1 MRQAWSYAGFALF
14 LSAVAG
20 IAFLFYFG
28 GFNSLLSNQSASLP
42 VEVGRAQSH
51 AHPDASIVV
60 LGNSTA
66 AEDFLAQWFNARS
79 PDEKALNLGVPS
91 GHLYLFER
99 MLAVAM
105 RQGVRPRKIILIT
118 TPEVLSLRPDFDFL
132 MNDLTLL
139 KTEIDSGDFVR
150 LRGHTRGTGGY
161 VEYASHLAV
170 RPVLYRAELR
180 DFFVHPRQRVEE
192 AAAVRRWL
200 AGFDRQTPM
209 NEPSNSFSVCEA
221 GPLSELKE
229 TIAGLRRQGRDA
241 LAADDARVL
250 AGYAVRVHQPLK
262 VDAFETVR
270 FRRVLEKLRAVAP
283 VYLAAAPFYD
293 PEFEQ
298 YPRDYRDSSSQT
310 IRRVAAQVPG
320 VTVVPDFAA
329 DCGVFFDTV
338 HLNRKGGEQ
347 FTEYLRARV
356 L

>member
-1 MRQAWSYAGFALF
+1 MRQAWFYAGSALF

-20 IAFLFYFG
+20 VAFLFYFG

-42 VEVGRAQSH
+42 VELGRAQSR

-66 AEDFLAQWFNARS
+66 AEDFRAQWFNTRS
-79 PDEKALNLGVPS
+79 PGEKALNLGIPS

-99 MLAVAM
+99 MLALAM

-139 KTEIDSGDFVR
+139 KTEIEARDFLR
-150 LRGHTRGTGGY
+150 LRGHTRDMGGY

-180 DFFVHPRQRVEE
+180 DLLVHPRQRLEE

-200 AGFDRQTPM
+200 ASFDSGTPM
-209 NEPSNSFSVCEA
+209 SESNDTFSVCDA
-221 GPLSELKE
+221 GPLSKLQE
-229 TIAGLRRQGRDA
+229 TIAGLRRQGRTE
-241 LAADDARVL
+241 LAAADARVL
-250 AGYAVRVHQPLK
+250 AGYSVRVHQPLK

-270 FRRVLEKLRAVAP
+270 FRRVLEKLSAVAP

-293 PEFEQ
+293 LDFEQ
-298 YPRDYRDSSSQT
+298 YPRDYRDGAAQT

-320 VTVVPDFAA
+320 VTFVPDIAA
-329 DCGVFFDTV
+329 GCGVFFDTV

>member
-1 MRQAWSYAGFALF
+1 MRQAWSYAGSALF

-42 VEVGRAQSH
+42 VEVGRAQSR

-66 AEDFLAQWFNARS
+66 AQDFLAQWFNARS
-79 PDEKALNLGVPS
+79 RDEKALNLGVAS

-99 MLAVAM
+99 MLELAV
-105 RQGVRPRKIILIT
+105 RQGVRPRKIVLIT

-139 KTEIDSGDFVR
+139 KTEIDARDFLR
-150 LRGHTRGTGGY
+150 LREHTRDPAGY
-161 VEYASHLAV
+161 VEYASHLAI

-180 DFFVHPRQRVEE
+180 DFFVHPRQRLEE

-200 AGFDRQTPM
+200 ASFDRQTPM
-209 NEPSNSFSVCEA
+209 NEPNNSFSVCDT

-229 TIAGLRRQGRDA
+229 TIARLRRQGRDT
-241 LAADDARVL
+241 LASDSERVQ
-250 AGYAVRVHQPLK
+250 AGYAVRAHQPLR

-270 FRRVLEKLRAVAP
+270 FRHMLEKLSAVAP

-293 PEFEQ
+293 PDFDQ
-298 YPRDYRDSSSQT
+298 YPRDYRASAGET
-310 IRRVAAQVPG
+310 IRAVAAQVPG

-329 DCGVFFDTV
+329 DCTVFFDTV